1 MEKFEVVLM
10 LVVIIPSLF
19 TFSIFFYHP
28 QLHAKVLDFYDIGE
42 INKYNVITICIQNPT
57 NKTYVLVPIINSH
70 RWYPNII
77 ILKPHDYV
85 IVNVTAPDP
94 TVAISQNSPYVIT
107 FYLYN
112 TQTAVL
118 SISGFAPTGTI
129 YPIVNP
135 SFTVIFNSSYG
146 VSEYGWQILYNG
158 NVTVQKG
165 KIIINGTAL
174 IEQTLYYPVNGSIMV
189 VHSGGEVKLSIYD
202 NNIVIYAKN
211 TTIFSV
217 IINGS

>member
-1 MEKFEVVLM
+1 MEKFEIVLM

-19 TFSIFFYHP
+19 TFSIFSYHP
-28 QLHAKVLDFYDIGE
+28 RLHAKALDFYDIGE
-42 INKYNVITICIQNPT
+42 INKYNVMTICIQNPT

-70 RWYPNII
+70 RWYPNKI

-135 SFTVIFNSSYG
+135 SFTVIYNSSYG

-165 KIIINGTAL
+165 KITINGTAL
-174 IEQTLYYPVNGSIMV
+174 IEQTLYYPLNGSIMV
-189 VHSGGEVKLSIYD
+189 VHSGGEVKSSIYD
-202 NNIVIYAKN
+202 NTIVIYAKN